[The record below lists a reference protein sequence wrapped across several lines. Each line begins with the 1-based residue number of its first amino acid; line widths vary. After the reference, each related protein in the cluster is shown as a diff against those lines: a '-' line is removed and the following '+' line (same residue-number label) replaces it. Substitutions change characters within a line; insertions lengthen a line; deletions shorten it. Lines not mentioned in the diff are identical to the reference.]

1 MDSGRCMD
9 SDLTN
14 GLKTGDSNSFE
25 QLVTVYQE
33 RVLNVCFS
41 FTRNRE
47 DAEDLAQEVFIEVYQ
62 SIKNFRGDAKL
73 GTWIN
78 RIAINRSLDLIRLR
92 KRKKRYAPVLRIFS
106 HDETPVDPPAPMAS
120 MPDHSIEQEERSRI
134 LHQAVNTL
142 AENQRIAITLSKYQE
157 YDNAEIAEIMGI
169 TISAVVS
176 LLHRAKKNLHHR
188 LYKYYKIN
196 L

>member
-1 MDSGRCMD
+1 
-9 SDLTN
+9 
-14 GLKTGDSNSFE
+14 
-25 QLVTVYQE
+25 
-33 RVLNVCFS
+33 
-41 FTRNRE
+41 
-47 DAEDLAQEVFIEVYQ
+47 
-62 SIKNFRGDAKL
+62 
-73 GTWIN
+73 
-78 RIAINRSLDLIRLR
+78 
-92 KRKKRYAPVLRIFS
+92 
-106 HDETPVDPPAPMAS
+106 MAG

-134 LHQAVNTL
+134 LHQAVNAL